1 MSGYIRG
8 SSEVLEAIADIRP
21 SPSGWIRA
29 VCPYCLASG
38 HETNKKKLSV
48 SLETGFFQCWRADC
62 GAKGFIEVD
71 ERALKKY
78 KKAPTEEKPD
88 DGRVPLPADFTPL
101 NTFSD
106 AISLKKFYAYLKTRF
121 VKDQTIVEA
130 NLGACLVGEYA
141 NKVVIPVY
149 HRGEVAGFTSRSV
162 VGKDFMNPPKF
173 KRTHYMLNGDALLE
187 ESTEPV
193 VIVEGPFD
201 CLRHW
206 PYAVACFGK
215 PTHHHEKLIREAKR
229 PVIIG
234 LDADAQMEGW
244 GLAMKLE
251 LEGRDVRFLK
261 IRPGTDPGKTP
272 HEEFMEWASTARRA
286 SSTNPSTS
294 SILK

>member
-272 HEEFMEWASTARRA
+272 HEEFMEWASTAPRA